1 MFSAKAQAA
10 FLVRFRYPLAVLSVL
25 LLVLMAAGGR
35 HLVFENDYKLFFTDD
50 DPQRVAHEAME
61 DAYTRSDSIAFLL
74 GVEDGD
80 FFTPR
85 RLGIIQELTDRLWQ
99 FQRVIRVDS
108 LSNFQ
113 HTEANGDDL
122 TVYAL
127 FEGADDLSPAEIA
140 RRRELALQEVSL
152 VHSLIAAD
160 GTATLVNARLEMP
173 TGSSIERGE
182 ATAAIMQE
190 ARQIKAELQ
199 TRYPDI
205 EVHLMGV
212 PAIDQAFNESTV
224 KDMETLVPAMFGVMI
239 LVTLALLRSITGTL
253 AVLVII
259 VMSLPATLGT
269 VGHLGF
275 ALNQINVSSPIII
288 MTLCVCDAIHVLV
301 SYIQL
306 QKDGL
311 DRHAARLK
319 ALEINLQPV
328 FLTSLTTAI
337 GFLCLNFSD
346 SPPFRELGTFVA
358 IGVMYAWLFS
368 LGVLPAI
375 MGAIRVPERH
385 GGKSKLVPKLGD
397 WVLARRQLLYW
408 GGMGTALVIISFA
421 PRNELSD
428 STYQYFDPGVPIRDA
443 AEFLE
448 NRLTG
453 FDTIAFS
460 LPAGEANGVT
470 DPDYLSQLE
479 AFANWAWVQP
489 DVAHVN
495 SFSQVMKRLNR
506 DMHGGD
512 PDWYRVPDDQELA
525 AQYLL
530 LYEFSLP
537 FGLDLS
543 NQLNFDKS
551 ATRFAITL
559 KHVKAKRIVEFEQQ
573 ARAWLEA
580 NAPAIAAPGSGVT
593 VMFAHIGQN
602 NIKSML
608 TGSVVALL
616 SISLTLMLALRSW
629 RLGLLSLVPN
639 ALPSLIAF
647 GLWGIF
653 VQEVNLAVAA
663 IFSISLGIVVD
674 DTVHFLSKYLR
685 ARQTFH
691 ESAEDAVRYAY
702 GTVGT
707 ALLVTTIILCLGFSI
722 LGFSDFVVNEITGLL
737 TALTIS
743 IALIYDLLFL
753 PTLLLK
759 LDGWLFGGGNGS
771 HKPPSAVA
779 GRPDAESGAR
789 ALQG

>member
-1 MFSAKAQAA
+1 MFSAEAQAA
-10 FLVRFRYPLAVLSVL
+10 FLVRYRYMLALASVVL
-25 LLVLMAAGGR
+25 LVFVSAGAKN
-35 HLVFENDYKLFFTDD
+35 LVFENDYKLFFTDD

-61 DAYTRSDSIAFLL
+61 EAYTRSDSIAFLI
-74 GVEDGD
+74 GVDEGD
-80 FFTPR
+80 LFTPR
-85 RLGIIQELTDRLWQ
+85 RLQMIEDLTERLWG

-113 HTEANGDDL
+113 HTEAQGDDL
-122 TVYAL
+122 QVFAL
-127 FEGADDLSPAEIA
+127 FEDVETLSAEEIQRRLEIA
-140 RRRELALQEVSL
+140 LNEPTLAGAV
-152 VHSLIAAD
+152 IAED
-160 GTATLVNARLEMP
+160 GRATLLNARLEMP
-173 TGSSIERGE
+173 TGSSAERGA
-182 ATAAIMQE
+182 ATASIMQE
-190 ARQIKAELQ
+190 ARAIRAELLEK
-199 TRYPDI
+199 YPDI

-212 PAIDQAFNESTV
+212 PAIDQAFNDSTV
-224 KDMETLVPAMFGVMI
+224 NDMQTLVPAMFGVMI
-239 LVTLALLRSITGTL
+239 LVSFLLLRSVVATL

-259 VMSLPATLGT
+259 VMSLPATMGT
-269 VGHLGF
+269 VGWLGF

-288 MTLCVCDAIHVLV
+288 MTLCVCDAIHILV

-306 QKDGL
+306 QKDGM
-311 DRHAARLK
+311 DRQAARIK
-319 ALEINLQPV
+319 ALEINIQPV

-368 LGVLPAI
+368 LTVLPAI
-375 MGAIRVPERH
+375 MGGIRVGARH
-385 GGKSKLVPKLGD
+385 GGKSQIVPKLGD
-397 WVLARRQLLYW
+397 WVLGNRRLIYW
-408 GGMGTALVIISFA
+408 GGLGLALFIIAWA

-428 STYQYFDPGVPIRDA
+428 STYQYFDRGVPIREA

-448 NRLTG
+448 ERLTG

-470 DPDYLSQLE
+470 DPDYLRQLE
-479 AFANWAWVQP
+479 AFAEWARQQP
-489 DVAHVN
+489 NVAHVN

-512 PDWYRVPDDQELA
+512 PDWYKVPEQPDLA

-530 LYEFSLP
+530 LYELSLP
-537 FGLDLS
+537 FGLDLA

-551 ATRFAITL
+551 ATRFTVTL
-559 KHVKAKRIVEFEQQ
+559 ERVKAKQIVAFEKR
-573 ARAWLEA
+573 ARQWLEA
-580 NAPAIAAPGSGVT
+580 NTPEIAAPGSGVT

-602 NIKSML
+602 NIRSML
-608 TGSVVALL
+608 TGSVIALF
-616 SISLTLMLALRSW
+616 SISVTLMIALRSW

-639 ALPSLIAF
+639 AFPSLIAF
-647 GLWGIF
+647 GLWGMF

-707 ALLVTTIILCLGFSI
+707 ALLVTTITLCLGFGI

-743 IALIYDLLFL
+743 IALIYDLVFL
-753 PTLLLK
+753 PTLLLR
-759 LDGWLFGGGNGS
+759 LDKWLGFQR
-771 HKPPSAVA
+771 A
-779 GRPDAESGAR
+779 DAEA
-789 ALQG
+789 AAA